1 MSITKTVHSY
11 QGSESVST
19 AVTSAVGTTLKVY
32 YDYVQVMSDEW
43 ASTLHAKYWD
53 GEFVKTEIWVDSA
66 TVDAT
71 PEVLAAVENFYYK
84 QAVEALVEQAKAD
97 ALAIKT
103 ESVVKVVAGRD
114 NKGLSGKVVV
124 QIERPYGMGYRS
136 VLATKL
142 GIATSEDKHDVVAKN
157 GKTYSNYKDV
167 VWAWA
172 RNVVLVSPPEPDLSR
187 VEEIAR
193 DKAKRSLKEVY
204 KAA

>member
-1 MSITKTVHSY
+1 MSITKTAHSY

-84 QAVEALVEQAKAD
+84 QAAEALEASAKSS
-97 ALAIKT
+97 ALEIKN
-103 ESVVKVVAGRD
+103 ESVVKVVSGRES
-114 NKGLSGKVVV
+114 KGVTGKVVV
-124 QIERPYGMGYRS
+124 QIQRPYGFGYRS

-142 GIATSEDKHDVVAKN
+142 AIATSDEKVEVTAKN
-157 GKTYSNYKDV
+157 GKKYINYKDV
-167 VWAWA
+167 VWVWA
-172 RNVVLVSPPEPDLSR
+172 RNVVLVSPPEPDLSGI
-187 VEEIAR
+187 EETAR
-193 DKAKRSLKEVY
+193 EQAKRSVKEVY